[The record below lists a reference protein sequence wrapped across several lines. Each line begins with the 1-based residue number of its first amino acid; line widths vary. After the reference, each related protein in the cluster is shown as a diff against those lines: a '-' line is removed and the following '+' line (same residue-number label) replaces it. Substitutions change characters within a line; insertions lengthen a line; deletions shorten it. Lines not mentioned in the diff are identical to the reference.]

1 METEE
6 RPAASVDSAGNAGSR
21 ERILTAATRLFYE
34 QGIQAT
40 GVEELAASAGVSKR
54 TLYKLFGSKD
64 QLVAAYL
71 EKMHRDLVSHERPLW
86 RLDLTPRERLI
97 ALFDQP
103 AADRPYRG
111 CPFHNAAVELS
122 GPAHPAHPVIRAHKQ
137 AALRRIVDTAREAG
151 ADDPETL
158 GQRIFVLYEG
168 ATALST
174 SIGGT
179 QSFDYARP
187 VATTLIEQAVGV
199 SLPGRTGQA

>member
-34 QGIQAT
+34 HGIQAT

-54 TLYKLFGSKD
+54 TLYKLFGSKG

-71 EKMHRDLVSHERPLW
+71 EKMDRDLVNERPLW

-103 AADRPYRG
+103 AAGRPYRG
-111 CPFHNAAVELS
+111 CPFHNAAAELS
-122 GPAHPAHPVIRAHKQ
+122 GPAHPAHPVIRARKQ
-137 AALRRIVDTAREAG
+137 AVLRRIVGTAREAG

-158 GQRIFVLYEG
+158 GQGIFVLYEG